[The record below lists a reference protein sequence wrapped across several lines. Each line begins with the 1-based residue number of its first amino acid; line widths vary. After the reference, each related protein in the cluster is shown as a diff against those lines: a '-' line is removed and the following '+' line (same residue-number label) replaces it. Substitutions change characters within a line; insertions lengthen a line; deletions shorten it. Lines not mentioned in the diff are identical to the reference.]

1 MSTTVAEILSLLL
14 LVCVLVFAVR
24 RPGGAP
30 EAVAAVPA
38 AGLLVLVGAVSPD
51 AAWEQVHKLLPVV
64 GFLAAVLVL
73 AYLCA
78 QEGLFEAAGA
88 ALARR
93 CAGRPRLLLA
103 GVFVLAAAVTAVL
116 SLDATVVLLTPVIV
130 ATAAHAGARARPHLY
145 ACAHL
150 SNSASL
156 LLPVSNL
163 TNLLALGAA
172 GLSFTR
178 FAALMALPWVVAVAF
193 EYVVFRR
200 FFGRELAEDERRAD
214 AGEVRAE
221 ESRAGRAGEERER
234 RDAPPPLPVFAIVVL
249 SLTLAGFVVTS
260 FAGVAPVWA
269 ALGGVLVLGIR
280 AMARRDA
287 AVTGTAAGTA
297 TDTGTGT
304 AADATTGTAAGAATG
319 SLTGTAAGIV
329 KAANPF
335 FCLFVLALGV
345 VVEAVVANGLGG
357 AVDRLLPEGASLPA
371 LLGVAVF
378 AALLAN
384 VINNLPAVLTLLP
397 VAAHGGAGPV
407 LAVLIGV
414 NLGPNLTYVG
424 SLATLLWRRILQDRG
439 DAPDLGTF
447 TRLGLLT
454 VPGGLVLSTLALWG
468 ALQLIGT

>member
-1 MSTTVAEILSLLL
+1 MSTAVAEILSLLL

-38 AGLLVLVGAVSPD
+38 AGLLVLVGAVSPG

-78 QEGLFEAAGA
+78 QEGLFEAAGV

-178 FAALMALPWVVAVAF
+178 FAALMALPWVAAVVF
-193 EYVVFRR
+193 EYAVFRR
-200 FFGRELAEDERRAD
+200 FFDRELTDDEGRVDEGEPRTGEPRRGEPHAETAHGRR
-214 AGEVRAE
+214 
-221 ESRAGRAGEERER
+221 S
-234 RDAPPPLPVFAIVVL
+234 APSPLPVFALVVL

-280 AMARRDA
+280 AIARRDA
-287 AVTGTAAGTA
+287 TATGTV
-297 TDTGTGT
+297 
-304 AADATTGTAAGAATG
+304 
-319 SLTGTAAGIV
+319 TGTAAGIV

-345 VVEAVVANGLGG
+345 VVEAVVTNGLGG

-397 VAAHGGAGPV
+397 VAAYGGAGPV

-424 SLATLLWRRILQDRG
+424 SLATLLWRRILQERD

-468 ALQLIGT
+468 ALQVIGT

>member
-1 MSTTVAEILSLLL
+1 MSTAVAEILSLLL

-78 QEGLFEAAGA
+78 REGLFEAAGA

-178 FAALMALPWVVAVAF
+178 FAALMALPWLVAVAF

-214 AGEVRAE
+214 AGESRVRKSRVGDSRVG
-221 ESRAGRAGEERER
+221 ESRVGEERER
-234 RDAPPPLPVFAIVVL
+234 RAAPPPLPVFALVVL

-269 ALGGVLVLGIR
+269 ALGGVLALGIR
-280 AMARRDA
+280 AMARRDT
-287 AVTGTAAGTA
+287 AVTGTATGTA
-297 TDTGTGT
+297 TS
-304 AADATTGTAAGAATG
+304 AATDSSTS
-319 SLTGTAAGIV
+319 SLTGTAAAIV

-357 AVDRLLPEGASLPA
+357 AVDRLLPESASLPA
-371 LLGVAVF
+371 LLGVAMF

>member
-1 MSTTVAEILSLLL
+1 MSTAVAEILSLLL

-30 EAVAAVPA
+30 EAVVAVPA
-38 AGLLVLVGAVSPD
+38 AGLLVVAGAVTPD
-51 AAWEQVHKLLPVV
+51 AAWQQVRTLLPVV

-73 AYLCA
+73 AHLCA
-78 QEGLFEAAGA
+78 REGLFEAAGA

-130 ATAAHAGARARPHLY
+130 ATAAHARARARPHLY

-150 SNSASL
+150 ANSASL

-178 FAALMALPWVVAVAF
+178 FAALMALPWAVAVAF

-200 FFGRELAEDERRAD
+200 FFGAELRED
-214 AGEVRAE
+214 AGD
-221 ESRAGRAGEERER
+221 GRAPTAAGDRRTDADGQPHGGEGDETP
-234 RDAPPPLPVFAIVVL
+234 DPPPLPVFALVVL

-260 FAGVAPVWA
+260 FAGLNPAWA
-269 ALGGVLVLGIR
+269 ALAGVLVLGTR
-280 AMARRDA
+280 ALARRETT
-287 AVTGTAAGTA
+287 VTGVV
-297 TDTGTGT
+297 
-304 AADATTGTAAGAATG
+304 GAA
-319 SLTGTAAGIV
+319 
-329 KAANPF
+329 KPY
-335 FCLFVLALGV
+335 FCLFVLALGIV
-345 VVEAVVANGLGG
+345 VQAVVDNGLGD
-357 AVDRLLPEGASLPA
+357 AVDRLLPAGASLPA
-371 LLGVAVF
+371 LLGVAAF

-384 VINNLPAVLTLLP
+384 VINNLPAVLALLP

-424 SLATLLWRRILQDRG
+424 SLATLLWRRTLQDRG
-439 DAPDLGTF
+439 NAPDVGTF

-454 VPGGLVLSTLALWG
+454 VPAGLVLSTLALWG
-468 ALQLIGT
+468 ALQVIGV

>member
-1 MSTTVAEILSLLL
+1 MSTAVAEILSLLL

-116 SLDATVVLLTPVIV
+116 SLDATVVLLTPVIL
-130 ATAAHAGARARPHLY
+130 ATVTHAGARARPHLY

-178 FAALMALPWVVAVAF
+178 FAALMVLPWVVAVAF

-200 FFGRELAEDERRAD
+200 FFNRELTDDEGRVD
-214 AGEVRAE
+214 AGEPRTGEPRRGELHAEAAHGRRA
-221 ESRAGRAGEERER
+221 
-234 RDAPPPLPVFAIVVL
+234 APPPLPVFALVVL

-287 AVTGTAAGTA
+287 TASMTATGTA
-297 TDTGTGT
+297 
-304 AADATTGTAAGAATG
+304 
-319 SLTGTAAGIV
+319 TGTAAGIV
-329 KAANPF
+329 KAASPF

-345 VVEAVVANGLGG
+345 VVEAVVTNGLGD

-384 VINNLPAVLTLLP
+384 VINNLPAVLALLP

-424 SLATLLWRRILQDRG
+424 SLATLLWRRILQEQG

-468 ALQLIGT
+468 ALQIIGT

>member
-38 AGLLVLVGAVSPD
+38 AGLLVLAGAVSPT
-51 AAWEQVHKLLPVV
+51 AAWQQVHTLLPVV

-73 AYLCA
+73 AHLCA
-78 QEGLFEAAGA
+78 REGLFEAAGA

-116 SLDATVVLLTPVIV
+116 SLDATVVLLTPVVV

-178 FAALMALPWVVAVAF
+178 FAALMALPWAVAVVF
-193 EYVVFRR
+193 EYLVFRR
-200 FFGRELAEDERRAD
+200 FFGRDLAGDE
-214 AGEVRAE
+214 GY
-221 ESRAGRAGEERER
+221 
-234 RDAPPPLPVFAIVVL
+234 RDATEAARARDATEAAKARGATEDAARATGAREAARARDATEAAEAAEAADGTPDTTPPPLPVFALVVL

-260 FAGVAPVWA
+260 FAGLNPVWA
-269 ALGGVLVLGIR
+269 ALAGVLVLGAR
-280 AMARRDA
+280 VLARRETT
-287 AVTGTAAGTA
+287 VTG
-297 TDTGTGT
+297 
-304 AADATTGTAAGAATG
+304 
-319 SLTGTAAGIV
+319 IV
-329 KAANPF
+329 QAANPF

-371 LLGVAVF
+371 LLGTAVF

-384 VINNLPAVLTLLP
+384 VINNLPAVLALLP

-407 LAVLIGV
+407 LAVLLGV

-424 SLATLLWRRILQDRG
+424 SLATLLWRRILQDRN

-468 ALQLIGT
+468 ALQVIGT